1 MILFFI
7 TSITEYVVLLMK
19 LSYLGFQVP
28 TCACATNG
36 RRRIRGSLNILRKIL
51 WKNVLN
57 IRKDIVGGRLSQIV
71 VERCPFSGSSSL
83 RAKKETTDAK
93 KSQLCK
99 FDVSRGW
106 VGDWWTP
113 WLVVKEIGT

>member
-1 MILFFI
+1 M
-7 TSITEYVVLLMK
+7 
-19 LSYLGFQVP
+19 
-28 TCACATNG
+28 
-36 RRRIRGSLNILRKIL
+36 
-51 WKNVLN
+51 LN

-83 RAKKETTDAK
+83 RAKKETTNAK

-99 FDVSRGW
+99 IDVSRGW